1 MAKRR
6 FLIENG
12 TGVDMHGG
20 DMTKA
25 AQKAVKD
32 ALSHCCMAG
41 VREIHN
47 AGPKDIAL
55 RIKICCP
62 RPEELDLNRVI
73 RMCLI
78 HDLGEAFT
86 GDIPTFVKTDAD
98 SRRED
103 DLFDRWIQTLPADV
117 RGEWESLLE
126 EMNAQKTGEAKLY
139 KALDRLEAVIQHNES
154 DIDSWLPLEYS
165 LQLTYGAEN
174 VRFSP
179 YLRELKQEIDQ
190 WTREKIAASEQ
201 KNQ

>member
-1 MAKRR
+1 MQPAQLLKILRVAEKLKCNTR
-6 FLIENG
+6 HCVTS
-12 TGVDMHGG
+12 TG
-20 DMTKA
+20 
-25 AQKAVKD
+25 
-32 ALSHCCMAG
+32 
-41 VREIHN
+41 
-47 AGPKDIAL
+47 
-55 RIKICCP
+55 
-62 RPEELDLNRVI
+62 RPESVAEHSWRLALMAMLLAGEFPELDLNRVI

>member
-1 MAKRR
+1 MQPAQLLKILRVAEKLKCNTRHCVTSTGRAESVAEHSWRLALMAM
-6 FLIENG
+6 LL
-12 TGVDMHGG
+12 TG
-20 DMTKA
+20 
-25 AQKAVKD
+25 
-32 ALSHCCMAG
+32 
-41 VREIHN
+41 EF
-47 AGPKDIAL
+47 P
-55 RIKICCP
+55 
-62 RPEELDLNRVI
+62 ELDLNRVI